1 MPPMLPYPIL
11 EVDLVLVEQLVD
23 EREYVHAEDEFS
35 CMVTCP
41 TCGTVN
47 EHGLDYISLEGQWGH
62 RVCDGYKYGRLCEG
76 YELMASPQMKLACF
90 DEWRKLTRPMD
101 KKRTKDFRAHIKKN
115 QCKK

>member
-1 MPPMLPYPIL
+1 MPPQLPYPIL
-11 EVDLVLVEQLVD
+11 EVDLVLVEEQEGL
-23 EREYVHAEDEFS
+23 HGEDEFS

-47 EHGLDYISLEGQWGH
+47 EHGLSYISLGQWGH
-62 RVCDGYKYGRLCEG
+62 RECGGYKDGRLCEG
-76 YELMASPQMKLACF
+76 YELASSPQMKLACF

-101 KKRTKDFRAHIKKN
+101 KKRTKDVRALIKKN

>member
-11 EVDLVLVEQLVD
+11 EVDLVLVEEQEGL
-23 EREYVHAEDEFS
+23 HGEDEFS

-101 KKRTKDFRAHIKKN
+101 KKRTKDFRALIKKN

>member
-1 MPPMLPYPIL
+1 MPPMIPYPIL
-11 EVDLVLVEQLVD
+11 EVDLVLVTEQEGL
-23 EREYVHAEDEFS
+23 HGEDEFS

-101 KKRTKDFRAHIKKN
+101 NKRTKDFRAHIKKN